1 VSHTQVLFHQLPHI
15 VASNLPPLDH
25 SVDWWH
31 QLPQNIVIG
40 LEQGSLYALVALGY
54 TLVYGVLQLINF
66 AHSEVFMSGAFGS
79 YLVINRIVGNR
90 HLTGAEVPLTVLA
103 GILSGAIVGATV
115 AWLLE
120 KVAYKTLRRNGAPK
134 LAFLISA
141 IGASLFLSNL
151 AGKLFTRVQNNAFPT
166 YFNVN
171 HHVFSIGSAKVS
183 LIVLI
188 IIATAVVM
196 MVFLDRLVNKT
207 KLGMGIRAVA
217 EDAPTAALMGIDI
230 DKTISR
236 TFVVGGAL
244 AGVAGFL
251 FGTAFGVGNI
261 MGFTPGVKAFAAA
274 VLGGIGNIRGAMLGG
289 LILGQ
294 AEVLISALPFVGAQW
309 NDVVAFVVLIL
320 ILLVRPTGILGERL
334 GRAA

>member
-1 VSHTQVLFHQLPHI
+1 
-15 VASNLPPLDH
+15 
-25 SVDWWH
+25 
-31 QLPQNIVIG
+31 
-40 LEQGSLYALVALGY
+40 
-54 TLVYGVLQLINF
+54 VLQLINF
-66 AHSEVFMSGAFGS
+66 AHSEVFMAGGFGS
-79 YLVINRIVGNR
+79 YLVVDQIVGTKS
-90 HLTGAEVPLTVLA
+90 HLSGIMVPFTVLV
-103 GILSGAIVGATV
+103 GMVSGAAAGAAV

-120 KVAYKTLRRNGAPK
+120 KTAYRPLRRNGAPK

-151 AGKLFTRVQNNAFPT
+151 AGKLFNRLPTNSFPT

-171 HHVFSIGSAKVS
+171 HQVLKIGSAKVN
-183 LIVLI
+183 LLETIIVV
-188 IIATAVVM
+188 TAVVM
-196 MVFLDRLVNKT
+196 MVFLDRLVSRT
-207 KLGMGIRAVA
+207 KLGRGIRAVA

-236 TFVVGGAL
+236 TFVIGGAL

-251 FGTAFGVGNI
+251 FGTAFGVGNL

-274 VLGGIGNIRGAMLGG
+274 VLGGIGNIRGAMIGG
-289 LILGQ
+289 LILGE
-294 AEVLISALPFVGAQW
+294 AEVLISALNFVGAQW
-309 NDVVAFVVLIL
+309 NDVVSFVVLVL

>member
-1 VSHTQVLFHQLPHI
+1 VSI
-15 VASNLPPLDH
+15 VAASDLTALASTH
-25 SVDWWH
+25 GVDWFH

-40 LEQGSLYALVALGY
+40 LQQGALYSLVALGY

-79 YLVINRIVGNR
+79 YLIINLILTHMHVSGAMVWVTIAVGM
-90 HLTGAEVPLTVLA
+90 LT
-103 GILSGAIVGATV
+103 GAIVGATV
-115 AWLLE
+115 AWALE
-120 KVAYKTLRRNGAPK
+120 KIAYRTLRRRGAPK

-151 AGKLFTRVQNNAFPT
+151 AGKLFNHLSNNSFPT
-166 YFNVN
+166 YFNTDKVL
-171 HHVFSIGSAKVS
+171 FRIGTARIQ
-183 LIVLI
+183 LLVLI
-188 IIATAVVM
+188 IIVTAFAM
-196 MVFLDRLVNKT
+196 MIFLDRLVNHT
-207 KLGMGIRAVA
+207 KLGRGIRAVA

-236 TFVVGGAL
+236 TFVIGGAL
-244 AGVAGFL
+244 AGVAGFM
-251 FGTAFGVGNI
+251 FGTAFGVSYT
-261 MGFTPGVKAFAAA
+261 MGFSPGVKAFAAA
-274 VLGGIGNIRGAMLGG
+274 VLGGIGNIRGAMIGG

-294 AEVLISALPFVGAQW
+294 AEVLVSALPFIGAAY
-309 NDVVAFVVLIL
+309 NDVVAFVVLVL

>member
-1 VSHTQVLFHQLPHI
+1 
-15 VASNLPPLDH
+15 VAQSQ
-25 SVDWWH
+25 DWWH
-31 QLPQNIVIG
+31 QLPQNLVIG
-40 LEQGSLYALVALGY
+40 LEQGSVYSLIALGY

-66 AHSEVFMSGAFGS
+66 AHSEVFMAGGFGS
-79 YLVINRIVGNR
+79 YLVVDQLVGNR
-90 HLTGAEVPLTVLA
+90 HLTGAAVPLTALA
-103 GILSGAIVGATV
+103 GMLTGAATGAAV

-120 KVAYKTLRRNGAPK
+120 KVAYRPLRRNGAPK

-151 AGKLFTRVQNNAFPT
+151 AGKLFNRLQTNSFPT
-166 YFNVN
+166 YFNPN
-171 HHVFSIGSAKVS
+171 HLIFSIGSADIK
-183 LIVLI
+183 LLPLI
-188 IIATAVVM
+188 IVVTAVVM
-196 MVFLDRLVNKT
+196 MFFLDRLVNRT
-207 KLGMGIRAVA
+207 KLGRGIRAVA

-236 TFVVGGAL
+236 TFVIGGAL

-251 FGTAFGVGNI
+251 FGTAFGVGNL

-274 VLGGIGNIRGAMLGG
+274 VLGGIGNIRGAMIGG
-289 LILGQ
+289 LILGE
-294 AEVLISALPFVGAQW
+294 AEVLISALSFVGAQW
-309 NDVVAFVVLIL
+309 NDVVSFVVLVL